1 MARVVLQYK
10 YCIAGW
16 KGHEAGWALYHNT
29 PRCILIGGQ
38 DMGTRRQG
46 LYCNTLPVL

>member
-16 KGHEAGWALYHNT
+16 KGHEAGWLRIAIQL
-29 PRCILIGGQ
+29 G
-38 DMGTRRQG
+38 
-46 LYCNTLPVL
+46 VL